1 MRQARRLPYEVPAF
15 YAADKYITKPLFGGG
30 EQDTGPKKKWYDPSR
45 GVDIA
50 KDLAKTTLF
59 QMGGFMLPTAAAG
72 AAKESSLNFYRTAQE
87 RLMATNATG
96 YSTIKNTTKHAIYEK
111 SLNLKGIL
119 EGVGHDLFS
128 VLDKSIKFSERSS
141 GALSSAFIAMTDI
154 HKNPVA
160 ALYSQRHGSTPAP
173 GAAKP
178 SRKQVVQNLAKDI
191 YKGDKTKLNQVDV
204 GKPLQGTQI
213 DSMLDLIPGYKAVR
227 QGAKTA
233 HEEYQKLSFAQSFL
247 DKPGTNWNKIN
258 DGFAKIL
265 GADKATTE
273 GAKLINAS
281 LGESILNIQRKRS
294 SDVFSLL
301 REFDTK
307 TGGRSAS
314 TNFIKMLRQGAY
326 KDRLEKQLINDGLD
340 ESVAKQFSRNL
351 TVSDDIY
358 REIAKRDG
366 GVAKAV
372 ISPTER
378 LRMGD
383 EEIVGEDFFGQLITR
398 FNSGKYG
405 RNNPIPDVFDAD
417 KLRKSVNEVDRSLFR
432 ETMKENTL
440 DVGINIDSAHSSAKE
455 VFEKEV
461 FSSVLKPRKLNRI
474 DFEGTKGE
482 VFQAKL
488 EMAKRAGKVFG
499 LDESVLANP
508 DELAKALGARGIDIR
523 NASQLRGYLMNN
535 KEMVAGPTSGLAGVF
550 GLEGLTVDKFLE
562 REQQGYKLITDQI
575 GPGSLRDS
583 LTKNILGGDSA
594 ELGILNA
601 IKRSSSQTTLSNVKG
616 YYQLG
621 NQVVNFNPIR
631 SGIRKVTEALATET
645 KVPIIGINPMQ
656 MLGYKDFAGMAKAG
670 RYQVTSGAASQ
681 PFVKG
686 SKADF
691 YTWHSTGGFL
701 GTKGRLYGHTDG
713 AAATALEG
721 TYRPISTSVS
731 SMFTS
736 TAELAAGERTVQS
749 RTATGFLGKV
759 RERLDYAD
767 EQPNSLFRFFGRLV
781 NRQADIEND
790 AVMARLIRGSVDE
803 TFSVGGFGRKKNLQL
818 RAELDD
824 AGEIARYNLLD
835 VDSGAQVASHSQLME
850 SFTRFANRQLSYGT
864 NKSVQRE
871 VLTPFSADDMAGLSV
886 DDVVGIT
893 TPAQASKVF
902 SFLDDALESQ
912 RSSIKSEADLKR
924 YQDVSKAFARIKSFA
939 DIDDFSQ
946 QSRMFEKSSSIVT
959 RGDEM
964 SSEVFRFLLERKSI
978 LSGDPLTVMQ
988 NVTSAIDDLAARGVI
1003 SSAQKAE
1010 AQASALSTVFN
1021 LTAFETY
1028 KFNPGARTPL
1038 EKENLTG
1045 VLQNPLKRFERTRAL
1060 INDESLSGKSL
1071 KGLLD
1076 PHIEGN
1082 IVTTGQS
1089 SLISQIG
1096 INKPFAVFKRNMG
1109 MGKYVEKPSA
1119 SPLSGQSGPET
1130 YAFVPTFATAF
1141 KRNPKAALLSA
1152 TGIKTYGN
1160 EEGFSLASVPISHG
1174 FSRLNR
1180 YFGSVGS
1187 SLDEN
1192 NFHGPLDMY
1201 FRGMNAERVLPAVAI
1216 GTTALAID
1224 RTAGGYTQRKDE
1236 RGERVY
1242 SPLVLG
1248 TAARV
1253 GVEAQA
1259 AISGVVPGGMGY
1271 RQKRQQLLSGEV
1283 PIRKGRFWPLGNTK
1297 FSGGKIEYYRPSWYR
1312 RLQGGAMFTSDTY
1325 GSPMEKMLYYN
1336 DFSPLRPL
1344 DPYKFE
1350 KKHYEDRPYPVT
1362 GEYFSGPFGAAVPI
1376 LNATVG
1382 RILKPQ
1388 RVMHKQELDRALSS
1402 YVPVGASGAYMP
1414 QEAPGNVGYVE
1425 QRDPAVSYPAARP
1438 APYGAKPLRFIS
1450 PLSDYAGASASSPIG
1465 SAAGSYNI
1473 SRSNQ
1478 VLGNS
1483 SGSLNT
1489 ARQLVRGQSGAQND
1503 ALAAAA
1509 YQRVPVS
1516 SQVQPVQ
1523 FGPPAGPGIMPA
1535 KIVGSG
1541 TPIRSGSN
1549 EFLSGELGYRLQ
1561 ETFGIYGF
1569 AGGNIR
1575 SALGFGSYDFEPD
1588 KSVLQS
1594 ASKAY
1599 GTTRAFWDLN
1609 LGGLGDVPL
1618 QSDGALGNIEASE
1631 IIRRFIPKERTNVN
1645 FINPIK
1651 NTMGEK
1657 YPFLPNSSNFIDFT
1671 TGDPFT
1677 KVKEGELRLPGVG
1690 YERFNRIYSDSSG
1703 RYGAVNQLDIL
1714 ADVAPYSKEFRAL
1727 NSRIDKMGLGED
1739 EIIKVG
1745 QIRAQQN
1752 AIEQSKTDFT
1762 PYTEYSTLEK
1772 IANPIRTIKESVLH
1786 TDNFINN
1793 KFTGEKTATEDW
1805 ERRNVYGSTFP
1816 EWQKP
1821 VESFIK
1827 PIYYKG
1833 TQRNPLLAAG
1843 IGAFALGSFGKTKRM
1858 QTALAT
1864 VGAITTGGYSALQKM
1879 KETRYIPINRK
1890 KELALEE
1897 YTDILTYV
1905 KNRTAAAR
1913 AEKVGDID
1921 SAKQFMLASKKTMYG
1936 ADLNTKSIDQ
1946 LAAAIPKRKR
1956 EHFRAMLE
1964 APKGE
1969 RGRILSTAGR
1979 LERRIYEAA
1988 WGMPVERKPDLV
2000 NYFTRHELPGPGS
2013 EVWHPNTNMEHV
2025 KIKMGQSM
2033 GLEMSQ
2039 MGYFPQ
2045 QIKEANL
2052 VNPSYPMFGQSNS
2065 SPEDVRSKLQRLMF
2079 DMGING
2085 NISPVMNN
2093 SNPGSVNIMAGIRG

>member
-1 MRQARRLPYEVPAF
+1 
-15 YAADKYITKPLFGGG
+15 
-30 EQDTGPKKKWYDPSR
+30 
-45 GVDIA
+45 
-50 KDLAKTTLF
+50 
-59 QMGGFMLPTAAAG
+59 MGGFMLPTAAAG
-72 AAKESSLNFYRTAQE
+72 AAKESSLNFYKTAQE

-96 YSTIKNTTKHAIYEK
+96 FSNLSAGTAKHAIYEK
-111 SLNLKGIL
+111 SLNLKGML

-141 GALSSAFIAMTDI
+141 GALASAFVAMTDV

-173 GAAKP
+173 GLSKP
-178 SRKQVVQNLAKDI
+178 SRKQVVQNLARDI
-191 YKGDKTKLNQVDV
+191 YKGDKATLNN
-204 GKPLQGTQI
+204 GIQGTKI

-227 QGAKTA
+227 QGAKSA

-247 DKPGTNWNKIN
+247 DKPGTNWNKIQE
-258 DGFAKIL
+258 GFGKIL

-273 GAKLINAS
+273 GAQLINTS

-307 TGGRSAS
+307 TGGGAAS
-314 TNFIKMLRQGAY
+314 TNFVKMLRQSAY
-326 KDRLEKQLINDGLD
+326 KNKLEQRLIDDGLS
-340 ESVAKQFSRNL
+340 EAVAKKFSQNL
-351 TVSDDIY
+351 AVSDDIY
-358 REIAKRDG
+358 REISKSDG
-366 GVAKAV
+366 GFVKEI

-378 LRMGD
+378 LRMGK

-405 RNNPIPDVFDAD
+405 KNNPIPDAFDAD
-417 KLRKSVNEVDRSLFR
+417 KLKRSVNAVDQSLYRESMKRSL
-432 ETMKENTL
+432 N
-440 DVGINIDSAHSSAKE
+440 VGIDVDAAHSSARR

-461 FSSVLKPRKLNRI
+461 FSSVLKPQKLNRLNFL
-474 DFEGTKGE
+474 DTAGDS
-482 VFQAKL
+482 VQASQLRL

-499 LDESVLANP
+499 LDESVLGNP
-508 DELAKALGARGIDIR
+508 DQLAKALGARGIDMR

-535 KEMVAGPTSGLAGVF
+535 KEMVAGPTSGLAGLF
-550 GLEGLTVDKFLE
+550 GLKGLTVDDFLE
-562 REQQGYKLITDQI
+562 RENLSYKTITDTI
-575 GPGSLRDS
+575 GSGSLRDS
-583 LTKNILGGDSA
+583 LTKNILSGDSA
-594 ELGILNA
+594 ELNILNT
-601 IKRSSSQTTLSNVKG
+601 IKTSSTQTTLSNVKG
-616 YYQLG
+616 YYQFG
-621 NQVVNFNPIR
+621 DKAVNFNPIR
-631 SGIRKVTEALATET
+631 SGLRKVTEALATET

-656 MLGYKDFAGMAKAG
+656 MLGYKDFAGMANAG

-686 SKADF
+686 SRADF

-701 GTKGRLYGHTDG
+701 GTKGRLYEHTAG
-713 AAATALEG
+713 AATALEG
-721 TYRPISTSVS
+721 TYRPVSTAVS

-736 TAELAAGERTVQS
+736 TAELAAGQRTQQT
-749 RTATGFLGKV
+749 RTATGLMGKV

-767 EQPNSLFRFFGRLV
+767 DQPNSLFRFFGRLV
-781 NRQADIEND
+781 NRQADVENE
-790 AVMARLIRGSVDE
+790 AVMAKLISGNVDE
-803 TFSVGGFGRKKNLQL
+803 TFSIGGFGRKKNLQL
-818 RAELDD
+818 RTELDD

-850 SFTRFANRQLSYGT
+850 AFTRFANRQLSYGT
-864 NKSVQRE
+864 NKSVQRK
-871 VLTPFSADDMAGLSV
+871 VLGSFAPDDMAGLGV
-886 DDVVGIT
+886 DDVTGIS
-893 TPAQASKVF
+893 TPAQATRVF
-902 SFLDDALESQ
+902 SALDDVLESQ
-912 RSSIKSEADLKR
+912 RISIKTDTDLKR

-959 RGDEM
+959 KGDEM
-964 SSEVFRFLLERKSI
+964 SSEVFRFLLERKAI
-978 LSGDPLTVMQ
+978 LTGDPMTVMQ
-988 NVTSAIDDLAARGVI
+988 NVSSAIDDLTARGII

-1010 AQASALSTVFN
+1010 AQASALSTIFN

-1028 KFNPGARTPL
+1028 KFNPGTGLSGA
-1038 EKENLTG
+1038 KENLTG
-1045 VLQNPLKRFERTRAL
+1045 VLQNPLRRFEQTREL
-1060 INDESLSGKSL
+1060 LSDKSL

-1089 SLISQIG
+1089 SLVSQIG
-1096 INKPFAVFKRNMG
+1096 INKPFAAFKRNMG
-1109 MGKYVEKPSA
+1109 MGRYVEKPSA

-1174 FSRLNR
+1174 FNRLNR
-1180 YFGSVGS
+1180 YFGTVGS
-1187 SLDEN
+1187 SLDAD

-1216 GTTALAID
+1216 GTTALAVD
-1224 RTAGGYTQRKDE
+1224 RTVGGYTQGKDE

-1242 SPLVLG
+1242 SPFALG
-1248 TAARV
+1248 AVARV
-1253 GVEAQA
+1253 GAEAQA
-1259 AISGVVPGGMGY
+1259 AVSGIVPGGMGY
-1271 RQKRQQLLSGEV
+1271 RQKRQQVLSGEV
-1283 PIRKGRFWPLGNTK
+1283 AIKKGRFWPLGNTK

-1350 KKHYEDRPYPVT
+1350 KKHYQDRPYPVT
-1362 GEYFSGPFGAAVPI
+1362 GEYFSGPFGAAVPV
-1376 LNATVG
+1376 LNATIG

-1414 QEAPGNVGYVE
+1414 QETPGNVGYTE

-1438 APYGAKPLRFIS
+1438 APYGGKPLRFIS

-1465 SAAGSYNI
+1465 SSAGSYNI

-1478 VLGNS
+1478 ILGNS

-1523 FGPPAGPGIMPA
+1523 FGPPTGPGIMPA

-1541 TPIRSGSN
+1541 MPIRSGSN

-1618 QSDGALGNIEASE
+1618 QSEGALGNIEASE

-1651 NTMGEK
+1651 NTMGK
-1657 YPFLPNSSNFIDFT
+1657 QYPFLPNSSNFIDFT

-1703 RYGAVNQLDIL
+1703 KYGAVNQLDIL

-1739 EIIKVG
+1739 ERIKVG

-1752 AIEQSKTDFT
+1752 AIENSKTDFT

-1793 KFTGEKTATEDW
+1793 KFTGEKTASEDW

-1864 VGAITTGGYSALQKM
+1864 VGALTTGGYSALQKM

-1936 ADLNTKSIDQ
+1936 ADLNTQSIDQ

-1964 APKGE
+1964 APKSE

-2000 NYFTRHELPGPGS
+2000 NYFTRHELPAAGS